1 MKKWFCSPKPLFTL
15 LAYAAVIAIGAGA
28 YLGILLGTP
37 MPGKTRILPFL
48 GIVFWTDAWCEF
60 MAMCLRLRRGD
71 SAFTAAT
78 GKTLQMIGGCMV
90 GLAVV
95 TIASAIVGGSRLST
109 GFWVIELI
117 LLPGLFLAVAVV
129 ARILRGLVKHAMALE
144 KEQEGVV

>member
-1 MKKWFCSPKPLFTL
+1 MKKWFNSPKPLFTL
-15 LAYAAVIAIGAGA
+15 LIIAAVIAIGVGA

-48 GIVFWTDAWCEF
+48 GIVLWADAWGEF
-60 MAMCLRLRRGD
+60 MAMCLRLRKGD

-109 GFWVIELI
+109 GFWLIELVI
-117 LLPGLFLAVAVV
+117 LPGIFLAVAVV